1 MKALMREAL
10 GEEDGKKREK
20 MKEKEEGG
28 GV

>member
-1 MKALMREAL
+1 MKALMRETL
-10 GEEDGKKREK
+10 DEEDGEKREE